1 MAIQFLEENFRAG
14 SGRTEFFAVGSSN
27 TAAINDAGAFRYCGR
42 DSGDEILARVSVH
55 LLSLC
60 GRSDFPCANCP
71 NGLVRDDD
79 AAVLNGLS

>member
-1 MAIQFLEENFRAG
+1 MAIQFLEGNLGQKA
-14 SGRTEFFAVGSSN
+14 GRTEFFAVGGGN
-27 TAAINDAGAFRYCGR
+27 TAAIDDAGAFRYCGR

-55 LLSLC
+55 LLGLC

-79 AAVLNGLS
+79 AAMLNVLS